1 MRRPG
6 HASVVVMLA
15 SCVLALSACERES
28 ADQRPMRDASA
39 RAPEVGVVTIEPQRT
54 VLTVELPGRTR
65 PYAVSEVRPQVSGI
79 LEKRL
84 FVEGSRVETGQAL
97 YQIDDTLYEA
107 AVDSARAQ
115 LASAKAALATAKLRA
130 DRYASLRDDKSISQQ
145 DYDDAQTALQQAE
158 ANVSQQQAGLAVA
171 RINLGYT
178 RILAPI
184 SGRIGRS
191 FLTQGA
197 LVTANQEEALA
208 IIQTLDPIYV
218 DINQSSTEVAS
229 LRRTAGKGQN
239 TADGV
244 TARVTLILEDGTPY
258 PEEGTLQFSEVVVD
272 PSTGSVTLR
281 AEFPNP
287 DAELLPGMFVRATIV
302 TRVVPAALLVP
313 QRGVSRDSRG
323 NATALIVD
331 AEGLVQLRQL
341 TVQRTVGSTWLA
353 TSGIEPGDR
362 VIVEGLQFARV
373 GQPARAVPF
382 DGDGSAAASGGS
394 TRTDR

>member
-1 MRRPG
+1 MG
-6 HASVVVMLA
+6 G
-15 SCVLALSACERES
+15 
-28 ADQRPMRDASA
+28 DSA

-79 LEKRL
+79 LEARL
-84 FVEGSRVETGQAL
+84 FVEGSRVEAGQAL

-130 DRYASLRDDKSISQQ
+130 DRYASLREDKSISQQ

-178 RILAPI
+178 RIVAPI

-197 LVTANQEEALA
+197 LVTANQDEALA

-229 LRRTAGKGQN
+229 LRRAAGNGQN
-239 TADGV
+239 TTDGV
-244 TARVTLILEDGTPY
+244 TARVTLVLEDGTPY
-258 PEEGTLQFSEVVVD
+258 PGEGTLQFSEVVVD

-302 TRVVPAALLVP
+302 TRVVPDALLVP

-341 TVQRTVGSTWLA
+341 TVARTVDSTWLA

-362 VIVEGLQFARV
+362 VVVEGLQFARV

-394 TRTDR
+394 TRTDQ